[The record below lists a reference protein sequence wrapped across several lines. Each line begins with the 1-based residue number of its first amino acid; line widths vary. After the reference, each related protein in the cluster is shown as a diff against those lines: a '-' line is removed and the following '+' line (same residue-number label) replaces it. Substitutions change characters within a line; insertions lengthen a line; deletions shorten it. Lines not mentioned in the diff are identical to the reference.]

1 MVYGRR
7 RFLIYLLNSILC
19 ISTVCACNSGAD
31 NPYPSMDKTVTE
43 SDSPSASEN
52 KRDNTPKV
60 LVPSADGT
68 TVYETEEVHIDAS
81 NLSEGYFMAKYTGSA
96 DKIRIL
102 LDTPLD
108 NTYNYLLSTAGDYEV
123 YPLSDGNGTYRI
135 HVYEHVVDNK
145 YAELF
150 SQEITVSL
158 TDDKKGFLYPNQY
171 VNFNSNSAAVQ
182 KGKDIVAN
190 ATTDLEA
197 VDAVFT
203 YVTQNVTYDYEKAAT
218 VQSGYL
224 PSVDDTLSTG
234 KGICFDYASLMAA
247 MLRSQ
252 RIPTRLEI
260 GYAGDLYH
268 AWISVYIEET
278 GWIENYIVFD
288 GTEWVLMDPTLVST
302 AKASTVKEKMEQAD
316 SYYDMMYNY

>member
-1 MVYGRR
+1 MVYSRR
-7 RFLIYLLNSILC
+7 KFLIYLLNSILC
-19 ISTVCACNSGAD
+19 ISAMCSCHSDAGNQYS
-31 NPYPSMDKTVTE
+31 PESKTVTE
-43 SDSPSASEN
+43 SGNSA
-52 KRDNTPKV
+52 KRDNTPQV
-60 LVPSADGT
+60 LVPTADGI

-81 NLSEGYFMAKYTGSA
+81 NISEGYFMAKYTGNT

-102 LDTPLD
+102 LSTPLG
-108 NTYNYLLSTAGDYEV
+108 NTYNYLLSTTGDFEV
-123 YPLSDGNGTYRI
+123 FPLSDGNGNYQIRI
-135 HVYEHVVDNK
+135 YEHVVDDK

-182 KGKDIVAN
+182 KGKDVVAD
-190 ATTDLEA
+190 AGTDLEA
-197 VDAVFT
+197 VEAVFT
-203 YVTQNVTYDYEKAAT
+203 YVTQNVTYDYDKAAT
-218 VQSGYL
+218 VKSGYL
-224 PSVDDTLSTG
+224 PSVDETLSSG

-268 AWISVYIEET
+268 AWISVYIEES

-288 GTEWVLMDPTLVST
+288 GTTWVLMDPTLVST
-302 AKASTVKEKMEQAD
+302 AKASTVKEKMEQAET
-316 SYYDMMYNY
+316 YYDMMYKY